1 MYNIAFSYLDQSI
14 IISFKRKF
22 VVMKKDYKIISLLLS
37 LCLLLNMIN
46 LNNTNY
52 FLQITYGHNFTPN
65 DYASFVSCIDQFET
79 EANLVNTNLINNNLS
94 LAKEHAN
101 EAFSIFYWDL
111 MIEISE
117 QNRELSDELKSA
129 VEDLQNITLSFPNSV
144 STLSLSKTNDTSSDM
159 REQQL
164 QQADQLIT
172 TINTNTDI
180 VINMTATRQQAEE
193 SGFFNPVVGFFSS
206 LFTGQPQ
213 QQNNNNNG
221 SIHPMRF
228 AELIDSVLRNYG
240 DAYNVNFDMTD
251 MSNMAMMI
259 NDSSF
264 VNDESNQNISTD
276 TMNMSSTM
284 MHMDNMMNT
293 TNSLVNMEDYQSA
306 QGLAAKS
313 LEVFYNHLKPMMSKN
328 ETSIYGNNLEK
339 GLIQLNNSINK
350 KVSPMNLMM
359 IVHTQIHP
367 NFIEAFDVNLL

>member
-117 QNRELSDELKSA
+117 QNRELSDELKSV

>member
-65 DYASFVSCIDQFET
+65 DYASFVSLIDQFET

>member
-193 SGFFNPVVGFFSS
+193 SGFFNQVVGFFSS
-206 LFTGQPQ
+206 LFTGQPH

>member
-293 TNSLVNMEDYQSA
+293 TNSLVNMEEYQSA